1 MKHLSEVLQV
11 LTNEGSS
18 GGTFGNGRG
27 TPTLMQVAAMRV
39 QSTINLQEGS
49 PMLPDVPIFKRSQK
63 AGFFFFFND
72 AISPFVHIDAEFIFS
87 Q

>member
-63 AGFFFFFND
+63 AGFFFFL
-72 AISPFVHIDAEFIFS
+72 
-87 Q
+87 